1 MTILDRYVTKN
12 FLIGYLIA
20 FMVTIGMCITTD
32 LFVNIDEFAEN
43 AALGVGAMMY
53 KIITF
58 YALRM
63 LLWYRDL
70 AGIIVVIA
78 AVFSLARGTRSNEL
92 IAVMSSGV
100 SLKRLIAPIVLLA
113 AILTAVQIADQE
125 LLIPRYAHQ
134 LTMKHDDM
142 TSQKAYDV
150 WFASDSAG
158 NLLCAGSFNESTGTA
173 VNPYIIL
180 RQRLHGQDQWKVSGY
195 IRAQEARYDYGR
207 QGWVLKDGTQTKIA
221 ALTAVDFESPRVVP
235 ADFFAS
241 VLQPEQ
247 IPMRKQEGYKAL
259 LSSAQLVHLAQNEGT
274 RQSDLAELYLQK
286 HSRITDPIMNLVM
299 LLVALAVLVCRDPRD
314 MKSAIAISFATTA
327 GCFVL
332 IFICKMFATEVFMN
346 QIRPELWAWAPIFI
360 FVPVAFVQMDAMKT

>member
-20 FMVTIGMCITTD
+20 FAVTIGMCITTD

-43 AALGVGAMMY
+43 ADLGVGAMMH
-53 KIITF
+53 KIVTF

-70 AGIIVVIA
+70 AGVIVVIA
-78 AVFSLARGTRSNEL
+78 AVFSLARMTRSNEL

-100 SLKRLIAPIVLLA
+100 SLKRLIAPIILLA
-113 AILTAVQIADQE
+113 AILTAVQIVDQE
-125 LLIPRYAHQ
+125 LIIPRYAHQ
-134 LTMKHDDM
+134 LTLGHEDM
-142 TSQKAYDV
+142 TSQKAYDL
-150 WFASDSAG
+150 WFASDSEG
-158 NLLCAGSFNESTGTA
+158 NLLCAGSFDESTGLMTH
-173 VNPYIIL
+173 PYIIL
-180 RQRLHGQDQWKVSGY
+180 RQRVRGKDQWNISGY
-195 IRAQEARYDYGR
+195 IRAAEARYDYDR
-207 QGWVLKDGTQTKIA
+207 QGWILKNGTQTKITGSA
-221 ALTAVDFESPRVVP
+221 AVDFASPRVVP
-235 ADFFAS
+235 VDFLAS
-241 VLQPEQ
+241 DLKPEQ
-247 IPMRKQEGYKAL
+247 IPMRKQEGYKSL
-259 LSSAQLVHLAQNEGT
+259 LSSAQLIELAQNEGT

-299 LLVALAVLVCRDPRD
+299 LLVALPVLVCRDPRD
-314 MKSAIAISFATTA
+314 MKSAIAVSFATTA

-360 FVPVAFVQMDAMKT
+360 FVPVAFIQMDSMKT